1 MSVQSAKPSLIV
13 LVVVGAVL
21 GALLLLCGGLG
32 LVGYLDYRSV
42 SAEMAELQPQ
52 QQQRTVVQGAAE
64 QGLKTADDEAFQRAR
79 NAWHI
84 RATTDAV
91 ALLAVAPQSGFP
103 GAVPWTGLI
112 RIAPPSRAD
121 QPR

>member
-1 MSVQSAKPSLIV
+1 MSVRSAKPLPIV

-21 GALLLLCGGLG
+21 CVLLLLCGGLG
-32 LVGYLDYRSV
+32 LVGYWIYSNV
-42 SAEMAELQPQ
+42 SAETSKLQPP

-64 QGLKTADDEAFQRAR
+64 QGLETADDEAFQRAR
-79 NAWHI
+79 NAWHV

-91 ALLAVAPQSGFP
+91 ALLAVAPQNGFP
-103 GAVPWTGLI
+103 GAVPWPGLV
-112 RIAPPSRAD
+112 RIAPPRPN